1 MLWYGGAE
9 CPEIYL
15 FVYLFSHSLRL
26 FMKLLNSF
34 NVKYEHFPIAV
45 LELWHFVIWQIPI
58 RFSEE
63 FTV

>member
-1 MLWYGGAE
+1 
-9 CPEIYL
+9 
-15 FVYLFSHSLRL
+15 
-26 FMKLLNSF
+26 MKLLNSF